1 MTTQVKT
8 MRIDWKYWLF
18 LLVFLLSQAMIALS
32 LQVKINA
39 ETQMIIGTLSGQIA
53 CHFNDEY
60 CETP

>member
-1 MTTQVKT
+1 MKT
-8 MRIDWKYWLF
+8 DWKYWLF

-60 CETP
+60 CEGL